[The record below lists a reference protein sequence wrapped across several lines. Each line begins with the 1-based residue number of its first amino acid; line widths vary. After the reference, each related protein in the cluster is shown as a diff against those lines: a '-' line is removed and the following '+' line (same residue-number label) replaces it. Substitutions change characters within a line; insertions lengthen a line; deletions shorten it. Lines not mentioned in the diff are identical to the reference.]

1 MPERAKTLFAGINLD
16 LTPNQN
22 EDVARNKA
30 LRVKLNLAKAYL
42 AIEDFSAAQRSLNE
56 IIEHGLASPQSVD
69 EAVVADAKTL
79 LVQIN
84 QRMT

>member
-30 LRVKLNLAKAYL
+30 LRVKLNLAKAYV
-42 AIEDFSAAQRSLNE
+42 AIEDFAAAQRSLNDL
-56 IIEHGLASPQSVD
+56 IEHSHDPSHSVD
-69 EAVVADAKTL
+69 EAMVAEAKTL

-84 QRMT
+84 QHNT